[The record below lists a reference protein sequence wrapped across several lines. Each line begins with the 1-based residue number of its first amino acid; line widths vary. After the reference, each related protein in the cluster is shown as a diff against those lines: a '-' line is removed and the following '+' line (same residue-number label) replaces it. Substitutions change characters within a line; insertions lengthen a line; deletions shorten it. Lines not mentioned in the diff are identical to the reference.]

1 MHYNM
6 LSNWALEYHI
16 LIFLFVT
23 VTLKEPLRSPGS
35 RRSRIHDPQA
45 DERPFR
51 VCEGLGFRAF
61 QGSFQGS
68 VK

>member
-35 RRSRIHDPQA
+35 RRSQIHDHRQMSDLSGFA
-45 DERPFR
+45 R
-51 VCEGLGFRAF
+51 V
-61 QGSFQGS
+61 
-68 VK
+68 